1 MISGAGRTTRIV
13 QAAGLLLLI
22 GAPRAAEVQPWD
34 FAQLMGEL
42 AKIESSRA
50 RYSEVRHVAQLK
62 RPIQLSGTL
71 TYSRPARIEKRQT
84 RPFPEV
90 MRVDGDMLV
99 MEREGKSRSIMLS
112 QVPVVGT
119 LVESLRATLAGDAT
133 ELDRLYAVTMEGP
146 RERWTLKL
154 LPREYEVAGIVSQIS
169 ISGSGSRVNRVE
181 IRELSGDRSVMTIQE
196 DS

>member
-13 QAAGLLLLI
+13 QAAVLLLLI
-22 GAPRAAEVQPWD
+22 GAPRAAEVQSWD
-34 FAQLMGEL
+34 FTRLMGQL
-42 AKIESSRA
+42 ATIETSRA
-50 RYSEVRHVAQLK
+50 SYSEVRHVAQLK
-62 RPIQLSGTL
+62 RPIELSGTL
-71 TYSRPARIEKRQT
+71 HYSRPARIEKRQT

-99 MEREGKSRSIMLS
+99 VEREGKSRSIMLS
-112 QVPVVGT
+112 QAPVVGT

-133 ELDRLYAVTMEGP
+133 ELERLFSVTMEGP

-154 LPREYEVAGIVSQIS
+154 LPREYDVAGIVSQIS
-169 ISGSGSRVNRVE
+169 ISGSGSRVTRVE
-181 IRELSGDRSVMTIQE
+181 IRELGGDRSVMTIRE

>member
-1 MISGAGRTTRIV
+1 MISGAGRTTRIA
-13 QAAGLLLLI
+13 QAAVLLLLV
-22 GAPRAAEVQPWD
+22 GAPRAAEVQSWD
-34 FAQLMGEL
+34 FARLMGEL

-50 RYSEVRHVAQLK
+50 RYSEVRHVAQLR
-62 RPIQLSGTL
+62 RPIELSGTL
-71 TYSRPARIEKRQT
+71 YYSRPAHIEKRQT
-84 RPFPEV
+84 RPFVEV

-99 MEREGKSRSIMLS
+99 LEREGESRTIMLS

-133 ELDRLYAVTMEGP
+133 ELERLYAVTMEGP

-154 LPREYEVAGIVSQIS
+154 LPREYEVGGIVSEIR
-169 ISGSGSRVNRVE
+169 ISGSGPRVSRVE
-181 IRELSGDRSVMTIQE
+181 IREQGGDRSVMTIQE

>member
-13 QAAGLLLLI
+13 QAAVLLLLI

-34 FAQLMGEL
+34 FARLMGEL

-62 RPIQLSGTL
+62 RPIELSGTL
-71 TYSRPARIEKRQT
+71 YYSRPARIEKRQT
-84 RPFPEV
+84 RPFLEV

-99 MEREGKSRSIMLS
+99 VEREGKSRSIMLS

-133 ELDRLYAVTMEGP
+133 ELERLYAVTMEGP

-169 ISGSGSRVNRVE
+169 ISGSGPRVNRVE
-181 IRELSGDRSVMTIQE
+181 IREQGGDRSVMTIQE